1 MIAIL
6 PASEEERRALSE
18 QAGFAGPV
26 ECLVASDGRKRL
38 GSVLYRSRGEVMEL
52 LAAQAE
58 DPRLLDGLLRAA
70 LNAALSAGARTA
82 WCGQEP
88 LFPALRVLGFSEP
101 EEGRSAAMQAD
112 ISGIFARGCPSRGK
126 AGENRNE

>member
-6 PASEEERRALSE
+6 PASEEERSALSA

-26 ECLVASDGRKRL
+26 ECLVASDGWESL
-38 GSVLYRSRGEVMEL
+38 GSILYRTSGEVMEL
-52 LAAQAE
+52 LTAQAE

-82 WCGQEP
+82 RCEQEP
-88 LFPALRVLGFSEP
+88 LFPALRTLGFSEP
-101 EEGRSAAMQAD
+101 EEGCPASMQAD
-112 ISGIFARGCPSRGK
+112 ISGIFARGCPSGETSRGK
-126 AGENRNE
+126 QE